1 MGIKY
6 SWSQEMDDL
15 ELNIPDRKYL
25 DSISSLV
32 NEMIIIGLMPVI
44 IIVLGLI
51 MKFLIWIGFFKSK
64 EEKDRESAANK

>member
-44 IIVLGLI
+44 IIVLGII